1 LVAGSLAG
9 VAAYCVVYPIDVTK
23 TMLSINF
30 IPQGYSLIDSMRYI
44 KSHHGISALY
54 KGLGATC
61 CVI

>member
-1 LVAGSLAG
+1 MAGSLAG

-30 IPQGYSLIDSMRYI
+30 IPQGYSLTESMCYI
-44 KSHHGISALY
+44 KNTHGLSALY

-61 CVI
+61 CVN